1 MKREHRKEKVHWL
14 LKNSHLLLSIAIVVP
29 TAIIYGSPAIL
40 PDHLDIEV
48 QSVDLANMLRAIMC
62 LYLGICGVWIAGVWK
77 SRYWKIATQLN
88 ILFMLTLATGRLL
101 SIIIDGIPTG
111 GYVFGIIAE
120 GFIGLFSIYQFRKYV
135 VQSSIF

>member
-1 MKREHRKEKVHWL
+1 M
-14 LKNSHLLLSIAIVVP
+14 KNSHLLLSIAIVVP